1 MGKEWTEKLREK
13 MQDYQEAG
21 PEGLWE
27 AISEAMDNAEATSHE
42 ARRKTDVSSSGIKVP
57 ADREIAASPDNP
69 SRTERKIF
77 PVKFRKS
84 AGYIA
89 TALSAAAAILLVI
102 YFSFRT
108 PSSPQPH
115 PDNAIAVITP
125 AQNSGQDSTA
135 TPGTAGTYKRRSQGE
150 QFQAS
155 GLLADNVHQPEN
167 PTGAESQGAAGQN
180 AGNATASTV
189 TPEPAAP
196 ESVNKTG
203 RGTAPVPTE
212 ISGNDDST
220 APVPADIPET
230 DAGTGP
236 DNKDKGRDEDN
247 TGNWGTVRDA
257 ERPARN
263 RRRGTIHAG
272 LSVSNVTG
280 TSSSYA
286 GYAGLAS
293 ASMLSSRQNAEEL
306 IQTGNAVMLKSASS
320 PAVSVGNTEITHRQP
335 VRAGVSFRYDFTKR
349 WGVETGLT
357 YSLLSSSISSSDS
370 YSSFR
375 TEQKLH
381 YIGIPL
387 QLSYDFLQT
396 RWVSLYANAGGMM
409 EKCVSGRA
417 DTDYMSDGN
426 VISESRSD
434 IQVRPLQ
441 WSLNAA
447 LGAEVHFTPL
457 VGLYVEPGVSYF
469 FNDGSDISTIYKERP
484 VNFNLEFGLR
494 FSFR

>member
-1 MGKEWTEKLREK
+1 MDKEWTDRLRDR
-13 MQDYQEAG
+13 MQDYEEAG
-21 PEGLWE
+21 PEGLWK
-27 AISEAMDNAEATSHE
+27 AISDAMENAEAASHE

-69 SRTERKIF
+69 SRTEQKIF
-77 PVKFRKS
+77 PVSFRKS

-180 AGNATASTV
+180 AGNAAASTV
-189 TPEPAAP
+189 T
-196 ESVNKTG
+196 
-203 RGTAPVPTE
+203 
-212 ISGNDDST
+212 
-220 APVPADIPET
+220 PET

-349 WGVETGLT
+349 WGIETGLT

-426 VISESRSD
+426 VISESRED
-434 IQVRPLQ
+434 IKVRPLQ

-447 LGAEVHFTPL
+447 VGAEVHFTPL

-484 VNFNLEFGLR
+484 FNFNLEFGLR

>member
-27 AISEAMDNAEATSHE
+27 AISDAMENAEAASHE
-42 ARRKTDVSSSGIKVP
+42 ARRKTDVSSSGIKVH

-77 PVKFRKS
+77 PVSFRKS

-89 TALSAAAAILLVI
+89 TALSAAAAIFLVI
-102 YFSFRT
+102 YFSFRM

-115 PDNAIAVITP
+115 SDNAIAVITP
-125 AQNSGQDSTA
+125 AQDSGQDSTA
-135 TPGTAGTYKRRSQGE
+135 TPGTAGTDKRRSQGG

-180 AGNATASTV
+180 AGNAAASTV
-189 TPEPAAP
+189 TQEPAAP
-196 ESVNKTG
+196 ESVN
-203 RGTAPVPTE
+203 
-212 ISGNDDST
+212 
-220 APVPADIPET
+220 IPET

-349 WGVETGLT
+349 WGIETGLT

-426 VISESRSD
+426 VISESRED
-434 IQVRPLQ
+434 IKVRPLQ

-447 LGAEVHFTPL
+447 VGAEVHFTPL